1 MTAVPGM
8 TSAPQ
13 TDDASSASTRRLVGI
28 AAIALTVVI
37 AVCAGALIG
46 NRMAGDQP
54 STDSVEA
61 GFARDMQVHHAQAVE
76 MSYAVTLATDD
87 DEVRQIAFDILTS
100 QQGQIGRMAG
110 WLVDWDL
117 SPHSPEPV
125 MAWMSSDAGDGHDME
140 GMDHSRDGDDT
151 GEDDGALMPG
161 MATDTELE
169 KLRGLDGKRAEVFY
183 LQLMTDHH
191 KGGVHMAE
199 GCAARCTVGVEKRL
213 AQGMVEAQ
221 ESEIALMADMLEERG
236 ARPRP

>member
-1 MTAVPGM
+1 M

-13 TDDASSASTRRLVGI
+13 TGDASSASTRRLVGI

-46 NRMAGDQP
+46 NRLAGDQP

-140 GMDHSRDGDDT
+140 GMDHSGDGDDT
-151 GEDDGALMPG
+151 AEDDGALMPG
-161 MATDTELE
+161 MATDAEMQQ
-169 KLRGLDGKRAEVFY
+169 LRESSGRRAEILF
-183 LQLMTDHH
+183 LQLMVDHH
-191 KGGVHMAE
+191 RGGVDMAAY
-199 GCAARCTVGVEKRL
+199 AAEHASDDEV
-213 AQGMVEAQ
+213 
-221 ESEIALMADMLEERG
+221 ALFADQVATGQAADIRAMNDMLVERG
-236 ARPRP
+236 AEPA